1 MKGMHRKGISQA
13 AALLLLFAAAC
24 GGGTATISGTVTY
37 KGEPLTAGY
46 VAFYDTNGQTASGR
60 IEADGHYTVYKAP
73 VGELKAAVFTV
84 DLTAKP
90 PVGFTKK
97 KQPGGVYEEAMAKS
111 KRGSANAMTEAAQAG
126 KFIAIPA
133 RYKDPEQ
140 SGLTFTVKS
149 GSQTID
155 LDLKP

>member
-1 MKGMHRKGISQA
+1 MR
-13 AALLLLFAAAC
+13 
-24 GGGTATISGTVTY
+24 GGTATISGTVTY

-60 IEADGHYTVYKAP
+60 IDADGHYTVYKAP
-73 VGELKAAVFTV
+73 VGEVKVAVFTI
-84 DLTAKP
+84 DPTAKP
-90 PVGFTKK
+90 PVGLTKK

-111 KRGSANAMTEAAQAG
+111 KQTSNGEMIAPARPG
-126 KFIAIPA
+126 KFVPIPA

-155 LDLKP
+155 LDLQP

>member
-1 MKGMHRKGISQA
+1 MKGIHPKGICQA

-24 GGGTATISGTVTY
+24 GGGTSTITGTVTY
-37 KGEPLTAGY
+37 NGEPLTAGY

-60 IEADGHYTVYKAP
+60 IDAAGHYTVYKAP
-73 VGELKAAVFTV
+73 VGDLKAAVFTV
-84 DLTAKP
+84 DPTAKP

-97 KQPGGVYEEAMAKS
+97 KQSGGVYEEAMAKS
-111 KRGSANAMTEAAQAG
+111 KRGSENGMTEPAQAG
-126 KFIAIPA
+126 KFVAIPP

-140 SGLTFTVKS
+140 SGLTFNVKS